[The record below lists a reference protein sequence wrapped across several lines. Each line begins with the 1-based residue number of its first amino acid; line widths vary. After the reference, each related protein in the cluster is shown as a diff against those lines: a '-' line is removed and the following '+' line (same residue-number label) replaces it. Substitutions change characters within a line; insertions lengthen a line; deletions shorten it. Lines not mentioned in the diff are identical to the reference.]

1 MLAGSFSM
9 VEMVGRASEALAGVD
24 EPDGGTDMAGGLGEE
39 LGVIAADRDMNGV
52 GGVDDVVLAGWAGPI
67 T

>member
-24 EPDGGTDMAGGLGEE
+24 EPDGGTDMVGGLGKE

-52 GGVDDVVLAGWAGPI
+52 GGVDAVVLAGWAGPI

>member
-1 MLAGSFSM
+1 M
-9 VEMVGRASEALAGVD
+9 VEMVGKTSKVLVGVD
-24 EPDGGTDMAGGLGEE
+24 GPDGGTDMAGGLGEE

-52 GGVDDVVLAGWAGPI
+52 GGVDAVVLAGWAGPI